1 MAICSVP
8 AATRRKLFWATQPD
22 ACGISDICGFECGSS
37 GLSPITLPEGRTIS
51 TQEWIRG
58 LVINMLMTDGR
69 KQDTE
74 CGYRP
79 GSQGGHW
86 SESYIESGPA
96 TVGTLLRNVPTTGR
110 ILDGV
115 NLITALAQATLDR
128 LVARGVAHR
137 VDVTSKY
144 LGGSK
149 MQLDISVFGRGT
161 ENAYVGINVAR
172 LVNGWVWN

>member
-22 ACGISDICGFECGSS
+22 ACGSNEVCGAECGSP
-37 GLSPITLPEGRTIS
+37 GLSFITSQQGKTIS
-51 TQEWIRG
+51 NQEWVRG
-58 LVINMLMTDGR
+58 LVINMLMTDGK

-96 TVGTLLRNVPTTGR
+96 TVGTLLRSVPATGR

-115 NLITALAQATLDR
+115 NLITALAQSTLDR
-128 LVARGVAHR
+128 LVARGVAYK
-137 VDVTSKY
+137 VDVTSRY

-161 ENAYVGINVAR
+161 ENTYVGVSVTR